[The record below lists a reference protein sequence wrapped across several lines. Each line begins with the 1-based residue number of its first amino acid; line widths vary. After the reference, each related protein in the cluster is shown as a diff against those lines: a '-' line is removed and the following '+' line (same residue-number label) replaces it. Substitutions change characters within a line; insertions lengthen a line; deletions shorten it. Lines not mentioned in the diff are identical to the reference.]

1 MLYHIRYLVAK
12 HEEKQTFVIVTQNSN
27 FSRCFWDNVGGT
39 FSIKMNLHNLGMALH
54 VFRDQV
60 AYFRNCR

>member
-1 MLYHIRYLVAK
+1 MLYRIRYLVLK
-12 HEEKQTFVIVTQNSN
+12 HEEKQIFVIMRQNSN
-27 FSRCFWDNVGGT
+27 FSRCFWDNDGGT

-60 AYFRNCR
+60 ADFRDC